1 MASSASCARRKSLKA
16 VVAAASLACTVPT
29 RVHKA
34 GVGGGNPVTVS
45 SEPTS
50 PLTADPVHV
59 TPAPP
64 STAKFDAV
72 PSETWANAEDGPKTS
87 AANPMLANRVRYLH

>member
-16 VVAAASLACTVPT
+16 VVAAAPACSVPT

-34 GVGGGNPVTVS
+34 GVGGGKPVTVR

-64 STAKFDAV
+64 NTAKFDAV
-72 PSETWANAEDGPKTS
+72 PSDTWANAGDGPATD
-87 AANPMLANRVRYLH
+87 AASPMLAKIGRAHV